1 MKTRNS
7 MLNRGNYGA
16 KFEESDRHILTGME
30 VIVVAVLER
39 VWGIGGSS
47 RLVGLRSCT
56 IENMQL
62 HCVKYNFIIT
72 FIFHTQYI

>member
-30 VIVVAVLER
+30 VTVVAVLER
-39 VWGIGGSS
+39 AWGIGGSS
-47 RLVGLRSCT
+47 RLVGLR
-56 IENMQL
+56 
-62 HCVKYNFIIT
+62 
-72 FIFHTQYI
+72 